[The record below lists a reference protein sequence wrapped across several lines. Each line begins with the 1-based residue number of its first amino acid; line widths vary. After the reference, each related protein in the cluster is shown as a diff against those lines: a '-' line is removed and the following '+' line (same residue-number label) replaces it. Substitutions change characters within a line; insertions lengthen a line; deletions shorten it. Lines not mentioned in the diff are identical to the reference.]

1 MRTTEQ
7 MDESLETLGEE
18 VNYYLDMRGDV
29 RDYVEL
35 CDRDKYT
42 LYAEQYLTEV
52 GVFYEGLSLVTDMR
66 GIDFNGP
73 EYEDLYS
80 NYVASYF
87 NFIDELLYV
96 LYMYKNNGGLLQEI
110 DLIDIIQELDVN
122 DIIFIVNKNIDVIT
136 EKSLVSDTTLLL
148 VNMVIRKLEHNAEVY
163 DESEESG
170 QDTID
175 E

>member
-1 MRTTEQ
+1 
-7 MDESLETLGEE
+7 
-18 VNYYLDMRGDV
+18 
-29 RDYVEL
+29 
-35 CDRDKYT
+35 
-42 LYAEQYLTEV
+42 
-52 GVFYEGLSLVTDMR
+52 TDMR

-96 LYMYKNNGGLLQEI
+96 LYMYKNNGGLLQEL

-148 VNMVIRKLEHNAEVY
+148 VNMVIRKLEHN

>member
-7 MDESLETLGEE
+7 MDESLATLGEE
-18 VNYYLDMRGDV
+18 VNFYLDMRGDV

-96 LYMYKNNGGLLQEI
+96 IYMYKKNDGLLQDI

-148 VNMVIRKLEHNAEVY
+148 VNMVFRKLEHNTDVY
-163 DESEESG
+163 EESEESG
-170 QDTID
+170 QDTI
-175 E
+175 EE